1 MTNER
6 DYIDRP
12 LYVDQILAHSDTRL
26 VKLLT
31 GVRRCG
37 KSTILRMVQSR
48 LEEKG
53 APREAM
59 ACYRMDSMEY
69 EGMTAREFYEMLKGA
84 LRPVGRTYFFL
95 DEVQEIEGW
104 EKAVNSI
111 VADYDVDMYI
121 TGSNSRMLS
130 SEIATYLTG
139 RYVAF
144 RIYPLS
150 FREYLD
156 FVSARRRPGPVRE
169 EFSRYLMYGGFPAI
183 HLYDHTREEVYQI
196 VRDIYSSTVFSDI
209 VRRNEIRRVDLLERI
224 VKFVF
229 DNIGNTFSAG
239 AIQRFMKSEG
249 RRVDVETVYSYLD
262 KLERAYII
270 HRCPRYDLRGR
281 QLLSTNEKYFVS
293 DLSFV
298 HSVLGYRP
306 QCVAGMLENLAY
318 LELLRRGYQVQVG
331 KLDGQREVD
340 FIAQRQNERIYLQI
354 TLEIARESTLEREL
368 APLFA
373 IDDNYP
379 KYLLRT
385 DDFAQGNYRGVRVM
399 HLADFLLSREF

>member
-1 MTNER
+1 M
-6 DYIDRP
+6 
-12 LYVDQILAHSDTRL
+12 
-26 VKLLT
+26 
-31 GVRRCG
+31 
-37 KSTILRMVQSR
+37 
-48 LEEKG
+48 
-53 APREAM
+53 
-59 ACYRMDSMEY
+59 
-69 EGMTAREFYEMLKGA
+69 
-84 LRPVGRTYFFL
+84 
-95 DEVQEIEGW
+95 
-104 EKAVNSI
+104 
-111 VADYDVDMYI
+111 
-121 TGSNSRMLS
+121 
-130 SEIATYLTG
+130 
-139 RYVAF
+139 
-144 RIYPLS
+144 
-150 FREYLD
+150 
-156 FVSARRRPGPVRE
+156 RE

-183 HLYDHTREEVYQI
+183 HLYDHTQEEVYQI

-249 RRVDVETVYSYLD
+249 RRADVETVYSYLD

-306 QCVAGMLENLAY
+306 QCVSGMLENLAY

-340 FIAQRQNERIYLQI
+340 FVAQRQNERIYLQI